1 MGPMINHQPGRTTFR
16 LGAYAAA
23 HCITING
30 AVKEKANIPA
40 GSLIRDETE
49 KLKAVILSQFVFADK
64 NKYSPSFK
72 TTVLDGAPVTRL
84 NHAVPGSRGMFSAQA
99 LAISGM
105 RNLEPVKVNGRK
117 IGFVYED
124 DCARYCFLGNVFARN
139 VKAPRGKQAEMVFE
153 TLAKALERHEFKFT
167 DTVRT
172 WFYNDRIIDWYGEF
186 NKVRTGFF
194 NKTGV
199 FKKTVP
205 ASTGIGAGNPC
216 GAALIGNLFA
226 VQPKDGRVKIRAVP
240 SPLQESALDYKSSF
254 SRAVELEFPAGR
266 CLLVSGTASI
276 DKEGD
281 TAFTGDVLAQIA
293 RTMRVVEALLK
304 SRKMGWKNIFR
315 GIVYFKRPGYLKYFK
330 AYCRK
335 HEIPGSNLAVA
346 FTDMCRDDLLFEI
359 ELDALVARIEW
370 R

>member
-1 MGPMINHQPGRTTFR
+1 MINHQPGRTTFR

-30 AVKEKANIPA
+30 AVKEKANILA

-226 VQPKDGRVKIRAVP
+226 VLAMTTSFLTLGLALKSTYLFDFKLKPGLAWGLTVALPLIMFILGLHSFVRVIGLAGALGGSIEGLLILLIVYKLKNKRERQPEYQISKNPILMG
-240 SPLQESALDYKSSF
+240 
-254 SRAVELEFPAGR
+254 
-266 CLLVSGTASI
+266 LL
-276 DKEGD
+276 
-281 TAFTGDVLAQIA
+281 
-293 RTMRVVEALLK
+293 ALLFV
-304 SRKMGWKNIFR
+304 G
-315 GIVYFKRPGYLKYFK
+315 GIVYTLW
-330 AYCRK
+330 
-335 HEIPGSNLAVA
+335 HL
-346 FTDMCRDDLLFEI
+346 
-359 ELDALVARIEW
+359 
-370 R
+370 